1 MKAIIIEDED
11 IIAKVLQNKIKKV
24 SQDIEIITILPILKR
39 YKMVFRECEA

>member
-24 SQDIEIITILPILKR
+24 SQDIEIITILPILK
-39 YKMVFRECEA
+39 KV